1 MDFYQIISLVA
12 VIAFVVL
19 VIYAVVTLTQVRRTA
34 EALEYLAT
42 LAAENV
48 AKTQS
53 TFDLLNNV
61 SSLLDN
67 TFYKALR
74 LGVDIMNKYRSAV
87 RK

>member
-1 MDFYQIISLVA
+1 MDFYQIMTLVA
-12 VIAFVVL
+12 VVAFVVL
-19 VIYAVVTLTQVRRTA
+19 VVYAVVTLTQVRRTA

-42 LAAENV
+42 LTAENV

-67 TFYKALR
+67 TFYKTLR
-74 LGVDIMNKYRSAV
+74 LGVEILHKYRAG
-87 RK
+87 RKK

>member
-1 MDFYQIISLVA
+1 MDFYQIITLVA

-19 VIYAVVTLTQVRRTA
+19 VVYAVAALTQMRRTA
-34 EALEYLAT
+34 EAVEYLAT

-74 LGVDIMNKYRSAV
+74 LGVDIMHKYRAAR

>member
-19 VIYAVVTLTQVRRTA
+19 VTYAVVTLTQVRRTA